1 MFSFMLTSK
10 FYFSNVLLLRL
21 VCLEI
26 SVLNSVDDT
35 DKSKKKKKSKVNNSK
50 TYKSRPRFQ
59 VS

>member
-1 MFSFMLTSK
+1 MLTGK
-10 FYFSNVLLLRL
+10 FSFSNVLLLKL

-35 DKSKKKKKSKVNNSK
+35 DKSKKKNSKVNNSK

>member
-1 MFSFMLTSK
+1 MLTSK
-10 FYFSNVLLLRL
+10 FSFSNVLLLKP

-35 DKSKKKKKSKVNNSK
+35 DKSKKKKSKVNNSK

>member
-10 FYFSNVLLLRL
+10 FSFSNVLLLRL

-35 DKSKKKKKSKVNNSK
+35 DKSKKKKKVK
-50 TYKSRPRFQ
+50 
-59 VS
+59 